1 MTSDGLRL
9 ALWAVRALAS
19 AAECPLMLA
28 RRGANGGGPIALA
41 TAKWCDESS

>member
-28 RRGANGGGPIALA
+28 RRGASGGPIALA